1 MTKSKRTKGSLR
13 GMDPRMSQL
22 VRTATKQGC
31 GLERR
36 TKHLALRFPD
46 GQLLTVPSS
55 SEGRTG
61 MNFRQELRRRGLEVP
76 K

>member
-1 MTKSKRTKGSLR
+1 MTRTKSTKGSLR

-22 VRTATKQGC
+22 VRVAARQGC
-31 GLERR
+31 TLERR

-61 MNFRQELRRRGLEVP
+61 MNFRQELRRRGIEVP
-76 K
+76 R